1 MEKFKFQLI
10 KLFIKIVHKRW
21 APGVLFLL
29 LNIKI
34 EMRKAGMYLARAAPR
49 KWPEV
54 STLII
59 MERGLGFV
67 GGEQSG
73 GLCDILFY
81 LSLRKLVVIRNLQ
94 CKRSRGN

>member
-21 APGVLFLL
+21 ALGVLFLL

-34 EMRKAGMYLARAAPR
+34 ETRKAGMYLARAALE
-49 KWPEV
+49 WPEV

-73 GLCDILFY
+73 GLRDVLFY

>member
-21 APGVLFLL
+21 ALGVLFLL

-49 KWPEV
+49 KRPEV

-59 MERGLGFV
+59 ME
-67 GGEQSG
+67 G
-73 GLCDILFY
+73 GLDLWKGSEVEAFMMYYFIY
-81 LSLRKLVVIRNLQ
+81 LLEIRNLQ
-94 CKRSRGN
+94 CKRSRGS